1 MKREVKHIM
10 HTYTDRLNIPYA
22 PTDTTDIYPDTDGEP
37 MAASDY
43 HLEILIWLLL
53 VLKAYFDDMPDTY
66 LSGDILTYYTE
77 GNPRDVV
84 APDVLVSFGIG
95 NKNRHTYKV
104 WEEGK
109 APDFVMEFSSKT
121 TYQKDLTDKMDLYA
135 RLGIPNY
142 ILYDAEALYLP
153 SPLMGF
159 RLVEGVYV
167 PIQPG
172 VDGGIHS
179 DVLGLDFHIQE
190 RRLAVYD
197 PVSEEWLQTPAE
209 TAEMR
214 AAAAEMRA
222 EMQAARAETAEMR
235 AEMQAA
241 RAENAEARAEQEA
254 IARQQ
259 QSTRAENAE
268 ARAENAEARA
278 ENAEAEVERLRKQ
291 LASAK

>member
-1 MKREVKHIM
+1 M
-10 HTYTDRLNIPYA
+10 HTHTDRLNNIPYA

-53 VLKAYFDDMPDTY
+53 VLKAYFDDMPDAY
-66 LSGDILTYYTE
+66 ISGDILTYYTE

-222 EMQAARAETAEMR
+222 EMQAARAETAE
-235 AEMQAA
+235 
-241 RAENAEARAEQEA
+241 ARAEQEA

-259 QSTRAENAE
+259 QSTRAET
-268 ARAENAEARA
+268 AEARA

-291 LASAK
+291 LARFQTRV